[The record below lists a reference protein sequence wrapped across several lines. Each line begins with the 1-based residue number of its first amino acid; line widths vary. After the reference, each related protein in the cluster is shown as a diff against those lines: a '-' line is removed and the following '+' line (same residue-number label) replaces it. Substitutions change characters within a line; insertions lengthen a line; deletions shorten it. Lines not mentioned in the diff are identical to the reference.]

1 MGGIKIATFTL
12 PMIRAKINEEP
23 GGKLYSGMGG
33 PFSMK
38 NIFDVLR
45 QKEAELEELQKEV
58 EALRLACRLL
68 GEGELVPAAAVIH
81 PLRAEKAI
89 PQPPNGKGIPRPIT
103 PIVTPIAAKPEPAA
117 KEITVGT
124 AVLRQFP

>member
-1 MGGIKIATFTL
+1 
-12 PMIRAKINEEP
+12 
-23 GGKLYSGMGG
+23 
-33 PFSMK
+33 MK

-58 EALRLACRLL
+58 EALRLACRLV
-68 GEGELVPAAAVIH
+68 GEGEQVSAEQAVH
-81 PLRAEKAI
+81 LLRAEKAV
-89 PQPPNGKGIPRPIT
+89 PQPGNGKGILREPV
-103 PIVTPIAAKPEPAA
+103 VTPIAARPEPAA